1 MGKLANASI
10 IVMFLFILGAGA
22 SLPTVSADILYYYK
36 GPDFSPDQR
45 FMLSDFRVEGPSN
58 PRVGDTLTVTFALT
72 CQMPTTLGSK
82 GIFAAVRDADNSNR
96 DFGTTRPGESLKA
109 GDVIT
114 LSSSLVVDE
123 SGIWKIWPSYQVNN
137 TGQPI
142 IYGPDYWHSANITVA
157 APLLPDLVVLDI
169 VADPANSRV
178 GFTVANQG
186 NATAPSSF
194 SVRLLVSQQSFFETV
209 PQGLAPGAQHSSWFS
224 GYSWPENTNITAT
237 VTADFNGAVAELNEG
252 NNART
257 EQLMRQAEV
266 LRITQGP
273 TVTVVDQDTVVIQWQ
288 TNLNSNSSVVYGTT
302 ALLGKSQGNSTSAK
316 SHYVTLDKLLP
327 GTTYSF
333 SASSWDS
340 LGQRAVSRK
349 LTFETP
355 PPSDGKAPSL
365 LVPLE
370 GNLSGLVDVMA
381 QAEDEGGVDRL
392 LFYLDGVLRFTDYS
406 PPYIW
411 RLNTTER
418 PNGPCNITVLA
429 IDKAGNRVGR
439 TIASFIDN
447 PEGDTRPPVVSI
459 ISPKGGENVWG
470 SVRIEA
476 IALDAGLFGEETG
489 HIQEMQLLI
498 DGVVARSWVYV
509 PFRFDPL
516 TGKIEVDSPRSSVSM
531 LHFWQTASLAPGSN
545 HTLEVRAWDDSG
557 NMGAATAN
565 VSITRLE
572 AYLPPMGL
580 YSLGYE
586 FSRSVVRHGNWFEV
600 TLTVRNTGT
609 VPLGGLELTERSRGF
624 QIVSL
629 PMPATSPDEVEYS
642 PRFKEST
649 ISFAYPASELPAGG
663 TWTVSY
669 YAVPILYEPI
679 EGFSETMYQIGHW
692 ALVHVRTPYIMDEYE
707 TSYVPALL
715 DRDANAVNDLEDA
728 FGAADYLLVT
738 NPQRLFDL
746 NPRDT
751 GGVNLLLQDTATLA
765 KAKNGVLGYISNSS
779 AADLKALVSPA
790 GAWSARLGP
799 TFRSPSSGN
808 AFLLLIGKSEVVPSV
823 SYNIA
828 GWGVTWNGGGSTTRV
843 RFSDNYYGDVKHDD
857 GRPELVVGRIVG
869 NTARDLI
876 RPIEASLEV
885 YMGHGTARN
894 KALTISGYED
904 GDWDVFVSDMIDA
917 GEDLEAR
924 GFTYRAVH
932 FTTLVENAWTVHF
945 DEDDVF
951 VLADVDG
958 DGLDEAVVGRDEED
972 MAYIY
977 ECTPRSLVGS
987 FACPITP
994 NDGFTSGDYDGDG
1007 RDEIVV
1013 AHNGD
1018 GQGGRLYFYEAN
1030 GTMIGYWDEPFDDW
1044 DCIGS
1049 GDLYNRYGESGA
1061 RDEVV
1066 IGYRDWDEI
1075 YAYSLYY
1082 DTSSSQWRLQEE
1094 HFGLGI
1100 DLTNYD
1106 AMAVGNLRRDLNGD
1120 EVAVAR
1126 DDNSRIYIYDVFG
1139 VYGIDGTNRYT
1150 LSGDLDGNG
1159 NDDVRFTKHDGF
1171 AAGDVNEDREDEL
1184 VVLCD
1189 EDNKMYA
1196 YHWNGT
1202 GWQWYLLYSK
1212 FWDDWFYGVYATG
1225 GPDRDDGFGIGR
1237 FNLTEPALMV
1247 VLKNGYGDTSSFQ
1260 AFAASWPEAEEWA
1273 NERIQLPTRDISIM
1287 VVAGHGNPWGA
1298 SPVGVSYKDYFNFTN
1313 YPIVFAYSCL
1323 AGQYLST
1330 SDLTFSDALFAK
1342 GAAAFVGS
1350 TEVSEC
1356 GINHRT
1362 EIIFFQSEWDIGSE
1376 YPAVALRDYKR
1387 DIWGGDVYQSLWV
1400 LEYNFYGDPKFGG

>member
-1 MGKLANASI
+1 MGKLANAST
-10 IVMFLFILGAGA
+10 IVVFLLILGVGM
-22 SLPTVSADILYYYK
+22 SIPTVSADILYYYK

-45 FMLSDFRVEGPSN
+45 FILSDFRVEGPPN
-58 PRVGDTLTVTFALT
+58 PRVGDTLTVSFNLT
-72 CQMPTTLGSK
+72 CEIPTTLGSK
-82 GIFAAVRDADNSNR
+82 GIFAAVRDSDNSNR
-96 DFGTTRPGESLKA
+96 DFGTTRAGQSLKK
-109 GDVIT
+109 GDVI
-114 LSSSLVVDE
+114 LFSSTLVVDE
-123 SGIWKIWPSYQVNN
+123 QGLWKIWPSYQVNN

-142 IYGPDYWHSANITVA
+142 TYGPDYWHSANITIA
-157 APLLPDLVVLDI
+157 APILPDLVVLDI
-169 VADPANSRV
+169 IADPANSRV

-237 VTADFNGAVAELNEG
+237 VTADFYNAVAELNEG

-257 EQLMRQAEV
+257 EQLTRQAEA

-288 TNLNSNSSVVYGTT
+288 TNLNSNSSVAYGTT
-302 ALLGKSQGNSTSAK
+302 SLLGRSQGNSTSTK
-316 SHYVTLDKLLP
+316 NHYVTLDKLLP
-327 GTTYSF
+327 STTYSF

-340 LGQRAVSRK
+340 LGQKVVSRK

-355 PPSDGKAPSL
+355 AAADGKAPSL
-365 LVPLE
+365 LVPLA
-370 GNLSGLVDVMA
+370 GNLSGLVDVTA

-392 LFYLDGVLRFTDYS
+392 LFYINGVLKFTDYS
-406 PPYIW
+406 PPYSF
-411 RLNTTER
+411 RLNTSDY
-418 PNGPCNITVLA
+418 PDGPCNITVLA
-429 IDKAGNRVGR
+429 IDRAGNRVGR
-439 TIASFIDN
+439 TMDSFIDN
-447 PEGDTRPPVVSI
+447 PGVDRRSPVVSI
-459 ISPKGGENVWG
+459 LSPANGEVVWG
-470 SVRIEA
+470 SERIEA
-476 IALDAGLFGEETG
+476 QAFDVGLAGETTG
-489 HIQEMQLLI
+489 YIQQMQLLI
-498 DGVVARSWVYV
+498 DGAAARTWVFT
-509 PFRFDPL
+509 PFRFNPL
-516 TGKIEVDSPRSSVSM
+516 TGEVEVNHPSSNM
-531 LHFWQTASLAPGSN
+531 TLLHFWDTTGLAPGSN
-545 HTLEVRAWDDSG
+545 HTVEVRAWDNSS
-557 NMGAATAN
+557 NMGTSKVN
-565 VSITRLE
+565 ISMLKIEGYT
-572 AYLPPMGL
+572 PPAEL
-580 YSLGYE
+580 HIVRVE
-586 FSRSVVRHGNWFEV
+586 FSRSVVRHGNWFGV
-600 TLTVRNTGT
+600 TLSLRNTGT
-609 VPLGGLELTERSRGF
+609 VPLEGLSMIEECTGF

-629 PMPATSPDEVEYS
+629 PMPATSPDKVDYS
-642 PRFKEST
+642 VDRKESG
-649 ISFAYPASELPAGG
+649 IRFARWGGVLGAGE
-663 TWTVSY
+663 TWTVTY
-669 YAVPILYEPI
+669 YAVPILYEPF
-679 EGFSETMYQIGHW
+679 EGFTETMYQIGSW
-692 ALVHVRTPYIMDEYE
+692 AIYSVSSPYIMEVVE
-707 TSYVPALL
+707 TPYAPALM
-715 DRDANAVNDLEDA
+715 DRDANGINDLDDA
-728 FGAADYLLVT
+728 FGAADYLIVT

-746 NPRDT
+746 NPWDT
-751 GGVNLLLQDTATLA
+751 AGVDLLLQDAATLA
-765 KAKNGVLGYISNSS
+765 KAKNGVLGYISYSR
-779 AADLKALVSPA
+779 AADLKALVSPT

-799 TFRSPSSGN
+799 TFRNPSSGN

-823 SYNIA
+823 TYNIA
-828 GWGVTWNGGGSTTRV
+828 SWGVTWNGGGSTPTV
-843 RFSDNYYGDVKHDD
+843 SLSDNSYGDVKNND

-876 RPIEASLEV
+876 LPIEASLEV
-885 YMGHGTARN
+885 FMGHSSARN
-894 KALTISGYED
+894 KALTVSGYED

-924 GFTYRAVH
+924 GFTYRTVH
-932 FTTLVENAWTVHF
+932 FTMLIENAWTVHF

-972 MAYIY
+972 MVYIY

-994 NDGFTSGDYDGDG
+994 NDGFTSGDYDGDW

-1018 GQGGRLYFYEAN
+1018 GQDGRLYFYEAN
-1030 GTMIGYWDEPFDDW
+1030 GTMLGYWDEPFKDW

-1049 GDLYNRYGESGA
+1049 GDLYKRYGEWVS

-1066 IGYRDWDEI
+1066 IGYRDWDQI

-1082 DTSSSQWRLQEE
+1082 DTDYSQWRLQEE
-1094 HFGLGI
+1094 HFDLGI
-1100 DLTNYD
+1100 DLTSYD
-1106 AMAVGNLRRDLNGD
+1106 AMTIGNLRRDLDRD
-1120 EVAVAR
+1120 EVAIAR
-1126 DDNSRIYIYDVFG
+1126 DENSRIYIYDVFG
-1139 VYGIDGTNRYT
+1139 AYGIDGTNRYV

-1159 NDDVRFTKHDGF
+1159 NEDVRYTKYDGF
-1171 AAGDVNEDREDEL
+1171 AAGDVNLDLEDEL

-1202 GWQWYLLYSK
+1202 GWQWYPLYSK

-1237 FNLTEPALMV
+1237 FNLTEPELMV
-1247 VLKNGYGDTSSFQ
+1247 VLKNRYGDTSSFQ

-1273 NERIQLPTRDISIM
+1273 NERLRLPTVDISIM

-1298 SPVGVSYKDYFNFTN
+1298 SPVGVSYEDCLNFAN
-1313 YPIVFAYSCL
+1313 YPIIFAYSCL

-1330 SDLTFSDALFAK
+1330 SDYTFSDALFAR

-1362 EIIFFQSEWDIGSE
+1362 EIIFFQSEWDVGSE

-1387 DIWGGDVYQSLWV
+1387 SIWCSDVYQKLWV